1 VTTVIGIIAAILI
14 GTAGAGGVV
23 YAVNQAAA
31 PDKGLNLDDPV
42 EPDPWVDFV
51 DYGKRTSNG

>member
-1 VTTVIGIIAAILI
+1 MATVIGIIAAVLI
-14 GTAGAGGVV
+14 AMGGAGGVV

-42 EPDPWVDFV
+42 APDPWVGAV
-51 DYGKRTSNG
+51 DYGKRTDNG